1 MKRFLSV
8 LAVVGFVAAPLAC
21 NPFAPDQSVI
31 LGVERLDAPTTISAG
46 SSLTVTVTVVT
57 GGCLSF
63 RHFDVDRQASSG
75 TLTAWGRDAAKGRI
89 DVACPAD
96 VRTEPHTYTFEPPF
110 QSPFTVLVHR
120 GALNPLTATVQ
131 VQ

>member
-8 LAVVGFVAAPLAC
+8 MAVVGFVAAPLAC

-31 LGVERLDAPTTISAG
+31 LGVERLDAPSTISAG
-46 SSLTVTVTVVT
+46 SSLTVTLTVVT

-63 RHFDVDRQASSG
+63 SHFDVQRQASAGS
-75 TLTAWGRDAAKGRI
+75 LTAWGRDAAKGRK
-89 DVACPAD
+89 DVTCTAD
-96 VRTEPHTYTFEPPF
+96 VRTEPHSYTFEPPF
-110 QSPFTVLVHR
+110 QNPFTVQVHR

>member
-31 LGVERLDAPTTISAG
+31 LGVTQLDAPTTISAG

-57 GGCLSF
+57 GGCRSF
-63 RHFDVDRQASSG
+63 THFDVERQASSG
-75 TLTAWGRDAAKGRI
+75 SLTAWGRDAAKGRK

-96 VRTEPHTYTFEPPF
+96 VRYEPHSYTFEPPF
-110 QSPFTVLVHR
+110 QSPFTIQAHG
-120 GALNPLTATVQ
+120 GASNPLTAIVQ

>member
-8 LAVVGFVAAPLAC
+8 MAVVGSVATPLAC

-31 LGVERLDAPTTISAG
+31 LGVERLDAPTTIAAG
-46 SSLTVTVTVVT
+46 SPLTVTVTVVT

-63 RHFDVDRQASSG
+63 RHFDVDRQASVGS
-75 TLTAWGRDAAKGRI
+75 LTAWGRDAAKGRD
-89 DVACPAD
+89 DVTCTAD
-96 VRTEPHTYTFEPPF
+96 VRTEPHSYTFEPPF
-110 QSPFTVLVHR
+110 QSPFTVQVHR
-120 GALNPLTATVQ
+120 GSLNPLTATVQ